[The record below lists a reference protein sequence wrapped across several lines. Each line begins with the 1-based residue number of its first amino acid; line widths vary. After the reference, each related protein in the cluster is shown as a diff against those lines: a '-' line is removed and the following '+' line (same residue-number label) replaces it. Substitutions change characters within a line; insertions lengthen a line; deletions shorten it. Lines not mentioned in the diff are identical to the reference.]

1 MDGRPRHNQHT
12 AVDRDS
18 SRRRKWLRAKS
29 LSGWDVTHWRKR
41 LTFSYFSFFILYL
54 FLAEIELD
62 SDAATVGVVFWIW
75 TGRGQ
80 WGCYFNVRNTS
91 SYRNQSN
98 QPPGNETPAVL
109 NSLANANFHFLKSST
124 AQNTNPTN
132 ILVFHPQS
140 TDLFA
145 SIDADDV
152 IRVWDIQTGS
162 VTIKLEP
169 HPDQVTTNTT

>member
-1 MDGRPRHNQHT
+1 
-12 AVDRDS
+12 V
-18 SRRRKWLRAKS
+18 WLLFQRQEHIILPKS
-29 LSGWDVTHWRKR
+29 
-41 LTFSYFSFFILYL
+41 
-54 FLAEIELD
+54 IEPP
-62 SDAATVGVVFWIW
+62 T
-75 TGRGQ
+75 
-80 WGCYFNVRNTS
+80 
-91 SYRNQSN
+91 
-98 QPPGNETPAVL
+98 PGNEMPAHP

-145 SIDADDV
+145 PVDADDV
-152 IRVWDIQTGS
+152 IRVWEIQTGS